1 MLSAITTRISAA
13 TIDIVRSPRM
23 MNPRS
28 ETTTRVTGVASRTS
42 SPSQMNPAGWRWVMS
57 SMISPGSSGGPPA
70 SGSMPLG
77 EHQDAADREQQDGGI
92 RPDREESADRP
103 VEVGPGTA
111 VRARGHEKARSSI
124 WKAV

>member
-1 MLSAITTRISAA
+1 MI
-13 TIDIVRSPRM
+13 
-23 MNPRS
+23 
-28 ETTTRVTGVASRTS
+28 GVASRTS

-70 SGSMPLG
+70 SGSIRWANIRTQPI
-77 EHQDAADREQQDGGI
+77 ASSRTASI

-103 VEVGPGTA
+103 VEVGPGLA